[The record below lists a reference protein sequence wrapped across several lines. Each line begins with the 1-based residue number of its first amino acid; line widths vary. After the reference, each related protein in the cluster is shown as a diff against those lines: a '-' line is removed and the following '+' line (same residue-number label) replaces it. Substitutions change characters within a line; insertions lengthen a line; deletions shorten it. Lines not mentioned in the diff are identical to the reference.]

1 MKKKIYAEKNE
12 CKGGGGDWNSLSNR
26 AKLVCTPA
34 MVNCFKQKKS
44 SFQICSLKRACAEC
58 FVQNKHFLF
67 YFICIAYFT
76 YYSQFCYF
84 SS

>member
-12 CKGGGGDWNSLSNR
+12 CKGGGDWNSLSNR

-44 SFQICSLKRACAEC
+44 SFQIGSLKRACAEC
-58 FVQNKHFLF
+58 FVQNKDLLE
-67 YFICIAYFT
+67 
-76 YYSQFCYF
+76 
-84 SS
+84 